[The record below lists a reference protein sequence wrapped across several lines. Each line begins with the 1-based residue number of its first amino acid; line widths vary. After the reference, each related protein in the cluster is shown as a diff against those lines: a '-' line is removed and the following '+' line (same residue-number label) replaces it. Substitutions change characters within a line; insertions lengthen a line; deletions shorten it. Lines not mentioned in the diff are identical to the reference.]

1 MGSQYINNENFL
13 NGYFE
18 VLKYSGV
25 FTNYQVIKK
34 LSKLVDGDIDNFSKT
49 FSTYI
54 SQKDFSYNKFELL
67 KLSST
72 DKKKI
77 DNNLLYRFEY
87 RKNSNLRIIFVFM
100 IEGNNVLVVDA
111 FNENGN
117 KTKGKDSYDKAIKN
131 AIRNYEMIKE
141 EIYE

>member
-72 DKKKI
+72 DKKK
-77 DNNLLYRFEY
+77 
-87 RKNSNLRIIFVFM
+87 
-100 IEGNNVLVVDA
+100 
-111 FNENGN
+111 
-117 KTKGKDSYDKAIKN
+117 
-131 AIRNYEMIKE
+131 
-141 EIYE
+141 